1 MDSGHKPG
9 LPIWAVILD
18 VIGTLI
24 LVLGVL
30 GLIGSDR
37 PIFPEFL
44 DKQAFSIVLIFAGV
58 LLMVPLIIVVV
69 RRATSQ
75 R

>member
-1 MDSGHKPG
+1 MDNSHRPG
-9 LPIWAVILD
+9 LPIWAIILD

-24 LVLGVL
+24 FALGVF
-30 GLIGSDR
+30 GLIAGGER
-37 PIFPEFL
+37 IFPEFI
-44 DKQAFSIVLIFAGV
+44 DNQAFSIVLIFAGV
-58 LLMVPLIIVVV
+58 LLMVPLIIVVI

>member
-1 MDSGHKPG
+1 MENSHSPR
-9 LPIWAVILD
+9 LPKWAIILD
-18 VIGTLI
+18 VIGTLL

-30 GLIGSDR
+30 ALVGGDHR
-37 PIFPEFL
+37 IFPEFR
-44 DKQAFSIVLIFAGV
+44 DNQAFSVVLIFTGV
-58 LLMVPLIIVVV
+58 LLMLPLIIVLV